1 VEPLPGIKPRMYA
14 VDFKNR
20 PGDLGTTAIV
30 LADAPEAAQEKAFDM
45 FPECRRAGRP
55 GRVFEIEYAEI
66 DWDTGR
72 NFVIQARKR
81 PPMLLLYKGD
91 ARRGPRAGNLREGS
105 LCGRSAPC
113 QLPLFSAP

>member
-1 VEPLPGIKPRMYA
+1 MYA